1 MNKIIDL
8 HMHTNNS
15 DGTLSPKE
23 VIDEAKKNGVSV
35 ISITDHDTI
44 DAYTDELFEYAK
56 SKNIELITGIE
67 VSTKSH
73 GVGIHVL
80 GYNIDIHNNEF
91 RDNLFKLRNIRHKY
105 LHDVGEKLDELGYVL
120 NVEEL
125 DKIKSVTKAHIALD
139 IVNNPVN
146 KEKLLRDF
154 NKVPNKGEFIETI
167 MNEGCPAY
175 VKKEVVTPSDAAKI
189 IRQAGGKVVLAH
201 PVAYIHQDNLKD
213 NDILEIIKEMN
224 ADGIEANYMFYDTE
238 RNKFDEVEKW
248 NKIARENN
256 LLATIGSDFH
266 NKEDNHRM
274 IGLINENIHLTDA
287 QIDKII
293 KSLTSTK

>member
-105 LHDVGEKLDELGYVL
+105 LHDVGEKLEELGYVL

-146 KEKLLRDF
+146 REKLLRDF

-293 KSLTSTK
+293 KSLT

>member
-67 VSTKSH
+67 ISTKSH

-105 LHDVGEKLDELGYVL
+105 LHDVGEKLEELGYVL

-146 KEKLLRDF
+146 REKLLRDF

>member
-105 LHDVGEKLDELGYVL
+105 LHDVGEKLEELGYVL

-146 KEKLLRDF
+146 REKLLRDF

>member
-1 MNKIIDL
+1 MNKTIDL

-105 LHDVGEKLDELGYVL
+105 LHDVGEKLEELGYVL

-146 KEKLLRDF
+146 REKLLRDF

>member
-120 NVEEL
+120 NVEKL

-146 KEKLLRDF
+146 REKLLRDF

-293 KSLTSTK
+293 KSLTSSK

>member
-146 KEKLLRDF
+146 REKLLRDF

-293 KSLTSTK
+293 KSLTSSK

>member
-67 VSTKSH
+67 ISTKSH

-105 LHDVGEKLDELGYVL
+105 LHDVGEKLEELGYVL
-120 NVEEL
+120 NVKEL

-146 KEKLLRDF
+146 REKLLRDF

-224 ADGIEANYMFYDTE
+224 AYGIEANYMFYDTE